1 MYHYQLTCT
10 TVSSYAKNVHE
21 LWPTNNYYHQF
32 QQHCVLNWL
41 QLLLTS
47 TKN

>member
-1 MYHYQLTCT
+1 MCHYQLTRT
-10 TVSSYAKNVHE
+10 IVNSYAKNEHK

-41 QLLLTS
+41 QLLLKS
-47 TKN
+47 TRN